1 MVAEVSGQPVKSHAN
16 RADSAHTKPQLSRGS
31 RQTTLFNSPISPPI
45 TTRTARRPA
54 RGVQVGMAMF
64 SGKWTTTVIIL
75 TASAT
80 TFIIALVTFLVKVD

>member
-1 MVAEVSGQPVKSHAN
+1 MVAEVSGQLVKTTSI
-16 RADSAHTKPQLSRGS
+16 RQIQLAQAAASRGG